1 MQTNNIEALA
11 ETLNELIRINYDRV
25 YGYEKAASETEK
37 LDIDLKAIF
46 TEYADVSRGF
56 ITYWQQEVRSLAQ
69 EPAVDSTVRGKVY
82 RMWMSVKSAVTDH
95 DRESILHSCVF
106 GENAAIEA
114 YDEALAT
121 NTHLPDAHRLEI
133 VDQKDKLIKA
143 HKAMEMYASAH
154 EKIG

>member
-1 MQTNNIEALA
+1 MQNNNIEALA

-25 YGYEKAASETEK
+25 YGYEKAASDTEK
-37 LDIDLKAIF
+37 VDIDLKAIF
-46 TEYADVSRGF
+46 KEYADVSRGF
-56 ITYWQQEVRSLAQ
+56 ITYWQQQVRELGQ
-69 EPAVDSTVRGKVY
+69 EPAADSTVRGKVY
-82 RMWMSVKSAVTDH
+82 RMWMGVKSAVTDH

-121 NTHLPDAHRLEI
+121 NTHLPDEHRLEI
-133 VDQKDKLIKA
+133 VDQKAKLQAA

-154 EKIG
+154 EKIS